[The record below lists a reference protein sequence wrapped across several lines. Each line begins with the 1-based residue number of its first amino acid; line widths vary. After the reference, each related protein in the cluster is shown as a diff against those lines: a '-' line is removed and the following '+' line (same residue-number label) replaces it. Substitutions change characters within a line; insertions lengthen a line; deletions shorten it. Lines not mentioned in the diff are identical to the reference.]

1 MISKVTISASEGSEQ
16 HGTGQRM
23 NSCFFQLRLML

>member
-1 MISKVTISASEGSEQ
+1 MISKVTISDSEGEQ